1 MFIELN
7 KSEAKKYGKELYRKW
22 ITKLT
27 KSEIKSLKKYKLSS
41 KKINNDARN
50 NIKNIDVDNI
60 SKALKKATIDK
71 NITVYR
77 EAHIKLL
84 ESNNTT
90 IQKVS
95 VGDVLIETGF
105 MSSFLYRPKRIFKG
119 KVRLKINVPVGTYGA
134 YINEIL
140 FIYKWERELLFD
152 RGTVL
157 KVIGKSFDKGILLL
171 EVVCIND
178 NNSAEF

>member
-1 MFIELN
+1 M
-7 KSEAKKYGKELYRKW
+7 
-22 ITKLT
+22 
-27 KSEIKSLKKYKLSS
+27 
-41 KKINNDARN
+41 
-50 NIKNIDVDNI
+50 
-60 SKALKKATIDK
+60 
-71 NITVYR
+71 
-77 EAHIKLL
+77 
-84 ESNNTT
+84 
-90 IQKVS
+90 
-95 VGDVLIETGF
+95 IETGF